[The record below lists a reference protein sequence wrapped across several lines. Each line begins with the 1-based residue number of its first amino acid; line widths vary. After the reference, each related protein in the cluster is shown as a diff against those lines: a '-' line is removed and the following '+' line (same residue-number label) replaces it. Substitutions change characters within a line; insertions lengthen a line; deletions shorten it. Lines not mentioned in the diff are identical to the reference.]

1 MFDPEIVE
9 ILKNNV
15 FFLGTAQENVPRVR
29 PMRPFVDETG
39 NIWLISYK
47 NTEKTK
53 EIERNNKVELCTV
66 DDHNNVLRL
75 QGCLQQEKDVDAE
88 ELQKARRQI
97 VEQLSGVKEFF
108 KEAGDPN
115 MTVYKLIVD
124 QVIFRSLDNAVETE
138 LHFRR

>member
-1 MFDPEIVE
+1 MFDPNIIE

-15 FFLGTAQENVPRVR
+15 FFLGTAHENVPRVR
-29 PMRPFVDETG
+29 PMRPFVDKTG
-39 NIWLISYK
+39 NIWLISYI

-53 EIERNNKVELCTV
+53 EIALNNKVELCTV

-75 QGCLQQEKDVDAE
+75 QGWLQQEKDVDAE

>member
-53 EIERNNKVELCTV
+53 EIALNNKVELCTV

-75 QGCLQQEKDVDAE
+75 QGWLQQEKDVDAE

>member
-1 MFDPEIVE
+1 
-9 ILKNNV
+9 
-15 FFLGTAQENVPRVR
+15 
-29 PMRPFVDETG
+29 MRPFVDETG

-53 EIERNNKVELCTV
+53 EIELNDKVELCTV

-75 QGCLQQEKDVDAE
+75 QGRLMQEKDVGAE
-88 ELQKARRQI
+88 ELAKVRRQI
-97 VEQLSGVKEFF
+97 VEELSGVKEFF

-124 QVIFRSLDNAVETE
+124 HVIFRSLDNAAETE
-138 LHFRR
+138 LHFRQ